1 MEGLVHVPGG
11 QNPGLRPVSLVPA
24 MWDMQEEHMC
34 ALLAEWPGGH
44 WQREEGEPK
53 AELVGHPPGPWSQPF
68 LTLILVRLGI
78 ELCAC

>member
-1 MEGLVHVPGG
+1 
-11 QNPGLRPVSLVPA
+11 
-24 MWDMQEEHMC
+24 MC